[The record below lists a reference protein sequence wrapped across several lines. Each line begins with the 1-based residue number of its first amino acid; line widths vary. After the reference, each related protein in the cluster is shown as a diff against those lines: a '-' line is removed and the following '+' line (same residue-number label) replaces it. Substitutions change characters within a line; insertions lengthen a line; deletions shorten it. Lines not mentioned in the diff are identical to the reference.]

1 MNSLINHSLVKNI
14 FTLFAFPQTSS
25 NDEVRSQSAASKPA
39 AERAKEFAGEVQR
52 YLLAHPDTK
61 HVDIYLNDVNG
72 TFRGKRI
79 AVDSLLALSSG
90 CYFPQSVY
98 AMDHEGKPFSHA
110 DGSHEYDEPD
120 GLCLPVA
127 GTLRPCV
134 HDPRHNAQLL
144 LTMKQNDGTGYALEP
159 RVVLENVL
167 HKFHYHGLYP
177 VAAPE
182 IEFYLVSKAQQESP
196 AQGCFYMPVP
206 SDYTAFIEELE
217 QAAAAQGLPL
227 SAIVCEAEAGQ
238 FELNLKHSRKVV
250 EICENVLALRRL
262 TSIVADKFGYQ
273 ANFMAKPFSHLAGNG
288 LHFHISLNDRN
299 GDNVFASP
307 AEALNEMAQ
316 LCLAGMLQLMPAT
329 VAVIAPHVNSFR
341 RLRKNLNEPL
351 FSSWG
356 YNKRSAALR
365 IPCSDDGNRRIEYR
379 LAGADVNPYLA
390 MAAILTGMLYGLEN
404 IDSDTLKNAAL
415 FAPEL
420 PLFQNTAIEE
430 FRQSAY
436 MSANLG
442 EAFAQQWV
450 THKLTELARFETI
463 VTPEE
468 AAFSR

>member
-1 MNSLINHSLVKNI
+1 MNSLIHHSLVKNI
-14 FTLFAFPQTSS
+14 FTLFAFPQATA
-25 NDEVRSQSAASKPA
+25 NEEIVSKPVQ
-39 AERAKEFAGEVQR
+39 ERAKAFAEEVR
-52 YLLAHPDTK
+52 CYLQAHPDTK

-72 TFRGKRI
+72 AFRGKRI
-79 AVDSLLALSSG
+79 AVESLLSLSAG

-98 AMDHEGKPFSHA
+98 AMDHEGKTFSQA
-110 DGSHEYDEPD
+110 PGYPDDDEPD

-127 GTLRPCV
+127 GTLRPCA
-134 HDPRHNAQLL
+134 HDPKHNAQLL
-144 LTMKQNDGTGYALEP
+144 LTMKQSDGSGYALEP

-167 HKFHYHGLYP
+167 QKFHYHGLYP

-182 IEFYLVSKAQQESP
+182 IEFYLVSKAQQEAP

-206 SDYTAFIEELE
+206 SDYTAFIEALE
-217 QAAAAQGLPL
+217 QAAADQKLPL
-227 SAIVCEAEAGQ
+227 NGIVCEAEAGQ
-238 FELNLKHSRKVV
+238 FELNLKHAKDIVG
-250 EICENVLALRRL
+250 ICESVLALRRL

-288 LHFHISLNDRN
+288 LHFHISLNDRQ
-299 GDNVFASP
+299 GYNVFASP
-307 AEALNEMAQ
+307 ADALNEMTQ
-316 LCLAGMLQLMPAT
+316 LCLAGMLQTMPAA

-365 IPCSDDGNRRIEYR
+365 IPCSDDNNRRIEYR

-390 MAAILTGMLYGLEN
+390 MAVILTGMLYGLEN

-415 FAPEL
+415 FAPDL
-420 PLFQNTAIEE
+420 PLFQNVAIEE
-430 FRQSAY
+430 FRQSHY
-436 MSANLG
+436 MTESLG
-442 EAFAQQWV
+442 AAFTRQWV
-450 THKLTELARFETI
+450 THKLSELAWFETI

-468 AAFSR
+468 AVLSR